1 LSDIELKYFFQL
13 KKEIGQTLFSKNKVS
28 STDVSEWKGNDIMS
42 FQDDLMQKI
51 NGRISEKWFYTHIK
65 SSSEKLPRIDMLNM
79 LSTYLDY
86 KDWNDFKSK
95 NTIKDSKEKKSSKK
109 FIVVG
114 LIAVLALVGLTYVF
128 STLSQTTKYR
138 FCFVDKDRLVSI
150 EDPIEI
156 EILRENESSTF
167 MNCDQGGCVEIEG
180 NDKYVKFVVR
190 SAYYKSD
197 TIIRS
202 SQSNTSEQVKLLV
215 NDYAL
220 MIHIFSKSEVKSW
233 KERRKQLDKMISE
246 NAQII
251 QINEGSEIAMEI
263 YNKTEFID
271 KLTMPTSG
279 LKNIKV
285 IETIFQDSQIVKM
298 RFIQKENLI
307 NE

>member
-1 LSDIELKYFFQL
+1 MSDIELKYFFQL
-13 KKEIGQTLFSKNKVS
+13 KKEIGQSLFSKSKVS

-65 SSSEKLPRIDMLNM
+65 SSSDKLPRIDMLNM

-86 KDWNDFKSK
+86 KDWNDYKSK
-95 NTIKDSKEKKSSKK
+95 TAIKGSSEKKSSKK
-109 FIVVG
+109 FILISLVAV
-114 LIAVLALVGLTYVF
+114 IAVVGLTYVF
-128 STLSQTTKYR
+128 STLNQTTKYK

-167 MNCDQGGCVEIEG
+167 LNCDKDGCIEIEG
-180 NDKYVKFVVR
+180 EDKYLKFIVR

-233 KERRKQLDKMISE
+233 KERREQLKNMISE

-251 QINEGSEIAMEI
+251 QINEGSDMAMEI
-263 YNKTEFID
+263 YNRAEFID

-279 LKNIKV
+279 LRDIKI
-285 IETIFQDSQIVKM
+285 IETKFQEGQIIKM
-298 RFIQKENLI
+298 RFIQKEIQLD
-307 NE
+307 E